1 MAVRIIMKKLKNK
14 IETFINRI
22 IIDSQISM
30 LFSNLTIKDRKDK
43 NIVIFSGIGKMYITP
58 FEILIY
64 HLLRIKGYK
73 LSYLIY
79 NNDIPINE
87 LITKEVKIWKSI
99 TDLMVLFIF
108 VKLKNFWKKKVF
120 FLKKI
125 FMHMLWI
132 EKIL

>member
-108 VKLKNFWKKKVF
+108 VKLKNFWKRRVSF
-120 FLKKI
+120 
-125 FMHMLWI
+125 
-132 EKIL
+132 